1 MKTQTYG
8 QRWGTD
14 ATAIVTVANGR
25 YKLVK
30 QGYGVKWL
38 RRGQTSL
45 SAIGGEVKGLG
56 KRAMPYSAKLKNSG
70 MFIPVVVIESRDI
83 EGDHTLL
90 ISNQAQ
96 VKLGIAKDTRAGAC
110 KLKGFWR

>member
-25 YKLVK
+25 HKLVK
-30 QGYGVKWL
+30 QGYGVRGL

-45 SAIGGEVKGLG
+45 SASGGEVKGLG
-56 KRAMPYSAKLKNSG
+56 KRAMPYSAKLKKSG
-70 MFIPVVVIESRDI
+70 MLIPVVVIESRDI
-83 EGDHTLL
+83 EGGHALL
-90 ISNQAQ
+90 IFNQAQ